1 MIFNSFCLNSA
12 WTWPWCEQFQS
23 LHRCVFSLSEL
34 TCVQRSQTNVK
45 LDVDDANMPRY
56 TLPSPLLS
64 CLLFLF
70 VCLFRCHSVKL
81 ANAISQKSTCFSKYI
96 PLNHQILIMLLG
108 SWGLVCDNEN
118 PSPSVDP
125 LQWPDCVTVTAWRP
139 DWDRGVWQPACM
151 ANKLTRD
158 PCDNEWT
165 RHRISAGARL
175 CVCACM
181 RTSGQRTDSAPVEA
195 LMATRM
201 PPPTS

>member
-1 MIFNSFCLNSA
+1 
-12 WTWPWCEQFQS
+12 
-23 LHRCVFSLSEL
+23 
-34 TCVQRSQTNVK
+34 
-45 LDVDDANMPRY
+45 MPRY

-96 PLNHQILIMLLG
+96 PLNHRILIMLLG

-165 RHRISAGARL
+165 RHRVSAGARL

-181 RTSGQRTDSAPVEA
+181 RTLGQRTDSNPSRGANGNKDATTNLLGKALLRFCFSPPEAVEHMESEGK
-195 LMATRM
+195 L
-201 PPPTS
+201 